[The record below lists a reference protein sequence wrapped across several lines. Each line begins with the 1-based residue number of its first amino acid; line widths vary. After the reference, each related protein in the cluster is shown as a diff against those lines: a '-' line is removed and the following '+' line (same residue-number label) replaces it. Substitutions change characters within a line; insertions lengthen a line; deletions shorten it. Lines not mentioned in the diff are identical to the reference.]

1 MSRAV
6 LTINSRNYGAWSLR
20 GWLLCRFAGLDFEVV
35 QVPSDDPDVRAE
47 LTFLSPSFQVP
58 RLDHD
63 GVSVWGLLALA
74 EYLNESCPDAALVP
88 ADRAQRS
95 LCRSVCSEVHAGFI
109 NLRTA
114 LPMNLRATHRS
125 FPVWQGARADIDRV
139 VTIWQK
145 CLAASGGPLLF
156 GAAPSMADAM
166 YAPECTRFATYQV
179 DLPDECR
186 AYRDAVLA
194 LPELQEW
201 TALAR
206 EEPDEVE
213 ELDIEF

>member
-20 GWLLCRFAGLDFEVV
+20 GWLLCQFTGLDVEVV
-35 QVPSDDPDVRAE
+35 QVPADDPDSRAE

-63 GVSVWGLLALA
+63 GVRVWGLLSIA
-74 EYLNESCPDAALVP
+74 EYLNEICPDAGLLP
-88 ADRAQRS
+88 KNRPERA
-95 LCRSVCSEVHAGFI
+95 LCRSVCSEVHSGFM

-114 LPMNLRATHRS
+114 LPMNLRVRHAN
-125 FPVWQGARADIDRV
+125 FPVWQGAQADIDRV
-139 VTIWQK
+139 TEVWQL
-145 CLAASGGPLLF
+145 CLETSGGPLLF
-156 GAAPSMADAM
+156 GDSPTMADAM
-166 YAPECTRFATYQV
+166 YAPECTRFRSYGVA
-179 DLPDECR
+179 LPPECA

-194 LPELQEW
+194 LPELVEW
-201 TALAR
+201 TTLAAN
-206 EEPDEVE
+206 EPDEVE